1 MKLPTRKVTS
11 MEVKADVKARGLY
24 ELRQIQELMTQLV
37 IGASEHNALIREQI
51 QTRIIE
57 LEQLINELRQMTGD
71 DEAQEMVSDFES
83 LRRHSQKVLVS
94 QDSLSKLVME
104 DLQNCQPVEQEMFNA
119 DNQTEVIRT
128 KPRRKTV
135 IGDFAW
141 SLAYTLGI
149 CIFFAI
155 IWTQYART
163 H

>member
-135 IGDFAW
+135 IGDFVW